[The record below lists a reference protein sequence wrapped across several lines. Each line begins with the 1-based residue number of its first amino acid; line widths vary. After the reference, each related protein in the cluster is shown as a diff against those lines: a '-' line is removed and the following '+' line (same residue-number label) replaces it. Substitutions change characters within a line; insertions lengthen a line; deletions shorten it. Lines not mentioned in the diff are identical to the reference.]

1 MTSPMTHADTLADF
15 ALHNYY
21 GLEADQVHFFQQGVL
36 PCLSVV
42 DGEEDD
48 DDAAAA
54 GVKFIMKSPS
64 ELATAPDGNGGIYK
78 ALHASSSVDGDASMI
93 SDMERRGVQHLFANA
108 VDNCACKVADP
119 VFLGFC
125 AQGNFLAANKVT
137 EKRSPT
143 EKVGLQCRRGVSLL
157 AGCCL
162 CVCEEAMGMS
172 LAVGCR
178 RNACP
183 LVVVIPRTRV
193 LIVCTARDQVVASR
207 SLSTATLILQFVTQS
222 MVQRESYS

>member
-15 ALHNYY
+15 AVHNYY
-21 GLEADQVHFFQQGVL
+21 GLEQDQIHFFQQGVL

-42 DGEEDD
+42 EGDNEE
-48 DDAAAA
+48 
-54 GVKFIMKSPS
+54 VKFIMKSPS

-78 ALHASSSVDGDASMI
+78 ALHMSVDGDVSMI

-125 AQGNFLAANKVT
+125 VQGKFLAANKVT

-143 EKVGLQCRRGVSLL
+143 EKVGLQCRRGVSVGG
-157 AGCCL
+157 AACAFVKRRVPAARCCW
-162 CVCEEAMGMS
+162 
-172 LAVGCR
+172 
-178 RNACP
+178 NYF
-183 LVVVIPRTRV
+183 
-193 LIVCTARDQVVASR
+193 
-207 SLSTATLILQFVTQS
+207 SLS
-222 MVQRESYS
+222 